1 MKKIKDYYYKKAKDE
16 KYLARSVYKLI
27 EIDQKYHLLRK
38 SQTVLDVGCTPGS
51 WSQYMLK
58 KTVDGKVVG
67 IDIDSNVRISDS
79 RFSFINKDIHSVSA
93 GTIAEKVQR
102 GVKTTI
108 EHAETPRL
116 FDLIASDAAPET
128 TGNRFL
134 DSQQSLMIVRR
145 VFEVAQTLLKPHG
158 SIIAKVFQG
167 EDVADFIRELKSCY
181 TKVHLFKPASSRSES
196 REVFII
202 AIRRRGKE

>member
-38 SQTVLDVGCTPGS
+38 GQTVLDVGCAPGS

-102 GVKTTI
+102 GVKTTA

-116 FDLIASDAAPET
+116 FDLIASDAAPKT

-145 VFEVAQTLLKPHG
+145 VFEVAQTLLKPRG
-158 SIIAKVFQG
+158 SIVAKMFQG
-167 EDVADFIRELKSCY
+167 EDVADFIRELKPCY
-181 TKVHLFKPASSRSES
+181 AEVHLFKPASSRSES